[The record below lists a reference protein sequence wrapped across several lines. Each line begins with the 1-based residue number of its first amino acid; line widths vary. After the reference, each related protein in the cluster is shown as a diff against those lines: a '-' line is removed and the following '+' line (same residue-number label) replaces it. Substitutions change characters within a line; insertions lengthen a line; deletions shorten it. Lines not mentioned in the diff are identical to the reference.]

1 LTSLVKKLDAAI
13 ADHKDA
19 KMGSFVVVMTDDTDK
34 MEKALKD
41 MAEKE
46 KLTKVVLTID
56 SPAGPEDYKISKDAD
71 VTVLLYNK
79 KKVVKNLAFAKGK
92 FDSKAVD
99 AIAGDLKSILPEKK

>member
-1 LTSLVKKLDAAI
+1 LVKKIDAATT
-13 ADHKDA
+13 ANKDA

-34 MEKALKD
+34 MEKALKV

-56 SPAGPEDYKISKDAD
+56 SAAGPDDYHISKDAD
-71 VTVLLYNK
+71 VTVVLYK
-79 KKVVKNLAFAKGK
+79 KKEVVKNMAFAKGK

-99 AIAGDLKSILPEKK
+99 AVVGELKALTPEKK